1 LWANLHNND
10 VWQDW
15 NTGRVDGWLI
25 MGGALDN
32 SPLLGFLQGVMA
44 PFKDFARKVTIASV
58 EVNAGVYTEFDQTNT

>member
-1 LWANLHNND
+1 
-10 VWQDW
+10 
-15 NTGRVDGWLI
+15 